1 LAQVQKK
8 VKVAR
13 ELAGLRLDVGLSRLF
28 PDLSRRKV
36 RKIIDVGGA
45 YVNRKRV
52 RVASRVLC
60 TGDMLEVVYDERNLS
75 TQKEQAYALQDHEI
89 VFRGADLIAINKPP
103 GLASQATRAQSIAH
117 AERSLQMYMKERG
130 QDPSGLTLLHRLDRD
145 TSGVLL
151 FGLSERRSKEIF
163 EAFRQR
169 EMSKTYW
176 AITRGIPKE
185 EKFTVQCLLSD
196 IDPKVGIVRKVNEGG
211 KPSHTDFRVLAVN
224 KELELAFVECNP
236 VTGRSHQIRIH
247 LEIAGTPIVGDRRYG
262 GAPKNQ
268 LPEQL
273 IALASRHHFL
283 HARRLQFELSGR
295 QFDIVAEPTVE
306 FAGFVQAAKLEPN
319 T

>member
-60 TGDMLEVVYDERNLS
+60 TNDILEVVYDERNLA
-75 TQKEQAYALQDHEI
+75 TQKEQAYELSDNEI
-89 VFRGADLIAINKPP
+89 LFRGSDLIAINKPP

-117 AERSLQMYMKERG
+117 AERSLQMYMKKCFE
-130 QDPSGLTLLHRLDRD
+130 DPTGLTLLHRLDRD

-163 EAFRQR
+163 EAFRHR

-185 EKFTVQCLLSD
+185 ENFTIQCLLSD
-196 IDPKVGIVRKVNEGG
+196 IDPKVGIVRKVADGG
-211 KPSHTDFRVLAVN
+211 KPSHTDFKVLAVN
-224 KELELAFVECNP
+224 KDLDLAFVECNP
-236 VTGRSHQIRIH
+236 ITGRSHQIRIH

-262 GAPKNQ
+262 GAPKKPMSEE
-268 LPEQL
+268 LTT
-273 IALASRHHFL
+273 LASRHHFL
-283 HARRLQFELSGR
+283 HARRLQFELSNR
-295 QFDIVAEPTVE
+295 KFDIVAEPTVE
-306 FAGFVQAAKLEPN
+306 FTGFVAAANLQPN
-319 T
+319 